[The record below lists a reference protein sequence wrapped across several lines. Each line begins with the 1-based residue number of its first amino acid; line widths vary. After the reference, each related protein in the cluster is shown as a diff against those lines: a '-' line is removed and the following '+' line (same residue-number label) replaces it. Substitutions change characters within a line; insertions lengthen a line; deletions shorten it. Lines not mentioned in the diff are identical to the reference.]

1 MSKLKVLDKKSEKS
15 IKSERDFLSKLNNP
29 FIVNMHYAFQDADN
43 LYLVMDLLSGG
54 DLRFHI
60 SRHKK
65 FTEEQTRFFICGIII
80 SLEYIHS
87 NNVIHRDI
95 KPENLVLD
103 EKGYVRVTDFGIA
116 KENLPD
122 NKSETSGTPGYMS
135 PEVLKG
141 LNHSFPVDFF
151 ALGVIGYE
159 FMKGERPY
167 TGRNR
172 KEIREQIM
180 AKQAEIKNDD
190 ICPGWSKESADFI
203 NKLLIR
209 KPENRIGYKGIFQL
223 KEHPWLKYY
232 PWDLLINKILP
243 SPFIPENIDNF
254 DRRYCES
261 TEIIGDE
268 TKSRYQDILLDENK
282 KDIFC
287 KFYFDID
294 EENRKKKLIED
305 NKKKD
310 ATTSR
315 TIRNNVAYRQ
325 GKMKDLKDIKVY
337 NDKKSVDNKNVGN
350 NNLIKSSAKIIE
362 NNLNKDQILQKE
374 TKHKKAGSVINNN
387 LPNNIIYINF
397 NINDS
402 NITGNIYNNNSN
414 IINNINKNNATIN
427 NNKSPT
433 NQLLKSA
440 QQEIKSERA
449 FNNKNITKNKNNEN
463 VLTNSINI
471 DKSNVNF
478 GNIISHV
485 SVGKQ
490 QQIIHNNP
498 YTNNNSNHENSSKN
512 NNVILHKKIVKKLV
526 SKERTINKNENDA
539 VNLGYIYKRHSPMSR
554 VNNKN
559 TGFNK
564 FCAFN
569 QFTSLSKTND
579 LYNSENLGE
588 GFSLR
593 GISMKHNSTIRNNK
607 SKYDSKKKNNDYIE
621 TFLVDKKRPR
631 SKIIFDNINES
642 KRNAVNTNNTF
653 INDREIPIVKIQEI
667 QRSSNEDFNNKST
680 YLNNSGS
687 KKINNND
694 RSTITNRIINKNLIY
709 DKNVSSNSKNNNNYN
724 NQKNMKNNSSRE
736 YLNKVKNN
744 IFGKN
749 IYHGRTN
756 SSITGGEI
764 RNKIGNFI
772 SNSNFANNT
781 NNKSIVMNK
790 INVNTSNN
798 NSNVRKIKKLGNNS
812 KNKNI
817 EDNMNANNINSSLN
831 IGINS
836 KKI

>member
-282 KDIFC
+282 KDIFN

-294 EENRKKKLIED
+294 EEIRKKKLLEES
-305 NKKKD
+305 KKKEN
-310 ATTSR
+310 TSSK
-315 TIRNNVAYRQ
+315 TVRNNVTYRQ
-325 GKMKDLKDIKVY
+325 GKMKDIKDIKIY
-337 NDKKSVDNKNVGN
+337 NDKKSVDKNSGN
-350 NNLIKSSAKIIE
+350 NTLIKSSAKIIE
-362 NNLNKDQILQKE
+362 NNNTNGHIIQKE

-402 NITGNIYNNNSN
+402 NITGNIYNNNHN
-414 IINNINKNNATIN
+414 IINNIHKNNATIN
-427 NNKSPT
+427 NKSPS

-440 QQEIKSERA
+440 QQENIKSDRNY
-449 FNNKNITKNKNNEN
+449 NNKNTSKNKNNDN
-463 VLTNSINI
+463 ILTNSLNI
-471 DKSNVNF
+471 DKNVNF

-485 SVGKQ
+485 STAKQ
-490 QQIIHNNP
+490 RQMIHNSDE
-498 YTNNNSNHENSSKN
+498 NNNNHDTSSKN

-526 SKERTINKNENDA
+526 SKERTINKKENEP

-559 TGFNK
+559 PGFNK
-564 FCAFN
+564 FCAYN
-569 QFTSLSKTND
+569 QFSSISKTNE

-588 GFSLR
+588 GVSLR
-593 GISMKHNSTIRNNK
+593 GISMKHNATIRNNK
-607 SKYDSKKKNNDYIE
+607 SKKDPKNKNNDYIE
-621 TFLVDKKRPR
+621 TFLVDKKSRPR
-631 SKIIFDNINES
+631 SKIIFDTINES
-642 KRNAVNTNNTF
+642 KKDGVNNNTF
-653 INDREIPIVKIQEI
+653 INDREVPIVKIQEI
-667 QRSSNEDFNNKST
+667 QRNSNEDYNNKSN
-680 YLNNSGS
+680 YQNNSGS
-687 KKINNND
+687 KKINNNNE
-694 RSTITNRIINKNLIY
+694 RSTLTNRVINKNLIY
-709 DKNVSSNSKNNNNYN
+709 EKNSNSNGKNNNNIN
-724 NQKNMKNNSSRE
+724 NQKNMKNNSSRD
-736 YLNKVKNN
+736 YLSNKVKNN

-764 RNKIGNFI
+764 RNKIGNFV
-772 SNSNFANNT
+772 SNSNFANNS
-781 NNKSIVMNK
+781 NNKSTLINK

-798 NSNVRKIKKLGNNS
+798 NGNIRKIKKLGNNS

-817 EDNMNANNINSSLN
+817 EDNVNVNNSNIYSSLN

-836 KKI
+836 KEI